1 MEKDLAYHRKTYQKS
16 ELRADLLTDNPMEL
30 FKTWFEEV
38 EKIDQNSE
46 NNAMTLSS
54 IDANGFPHN
63 RIVLLKKFNDKG
75 FVYFTNYSSEK
86 GKSIAEN
93 PKVSL
98 SFFWPAVERQVI
110 VRGNAEKLSD
120 EASDEYFNT
129 RPRGSQIGAWV
140 SHQSQP
146 IENREVLNNRQ
157 KELEEK
163 FENKPIPRPEFWG
176 GYLIEPTAI
185 EFWQGRPNRLHDRFL
200 YVLKE
205 GNWRV
210 ERLAP

>member
-1 MEKDLAYHRKTYQKS
+1 MEKDLAYHRKTYKKS
-16 ELRADLLTDNPMEL
+16 ELRADILTDNPMEL
-30 FKTWFEEV
+30 FKAWFEEV
-38 EKIDQNSE
+38 EEIDKDSE

-54 IDANGFPHN
+54 IDVSGFPHN
-63 RIVLLKKFNDKG
+63 RIVLLKKFNDQG

-86 GKSIAEN
+86 GKSIEGN
-93 PKVSL
+93 SKVSL
-98 SFFWPAVERQVI
+98 SFFWPSVERQVI

-146 IENREVLNNRQ
+146 IENREVLENRQ

-163 FENKPIPRPEFWG
+163 FKDVSIPRPEFWG
-176 GYLIEPTAI
+176 GYLIKPTAI

-200 YVLKE
+200 YVLE
-205 GNWRV
+205 GGDWKV

>member
-1 MEKDLAYHRKTYQKS
+1 MEKDLAYHRKAYTKS

-30 FKTWFEEV
+30 FKNWFEEV
-38 EKIDQNSE
+38 EEIDRDSE

-54 IDANGFPHN
+54 IDTDGFPHN
-63 RIVLLKKFNDKG
+63 RIVLLKKFNDDG
-75 FVYFTNYSSEK
+75 FVFFTNYSSAK
-86 GKSIAEN
+86 GKSIQEN

-98 SFFWPAVERQVI
+98 SFFWPLLERQVI

-120 EASDEYFNT
+120 EGSDEYFNT

-146 IENREVLNNRQ
+146 IENREVLENRQ
-157 KELEEK
+157 NELEKK

-176 GYLIEPTAI
+176 GFMIKPIAI

-200 YVLKE
+200 YELKE
-205 GNWRV
+205 GNWKV
-210 ERLAP
+210 KRLAP